1 MQTCYQCGNE
11 LEPGYLFSTKDGAL
25 SFADEV
31 PSSFENARHA
41 PGFVELTA
49 PKIGGRTTL
58 AADICRKCRRIVI
71 DY

>member
-1 MQTCYQCGNE
+1 MTVCSQCGHE

-49 PKIGGRTTL
+49 LKIGGRTAL
-58 AADICRKCRRIVI
+58 AADICRECQRIVI
-71 DY
+71 AY

>member
-1 MQTCYQCGNE
+1 MTKCSQCGCE
-11 LEPGYLFSTKDGAL
+11 LESGYIFSTKDGAL

-49 PKIGGRTTL
+49 PKVGGRTAL
-58 AADICRKCRRIVI
+58 AAGICRECRQIVI
-71 DY
+71 AY

>member
-1 MQTCYQCGNE
+1 MTKCHKCGQE
-11 LEPGYLFSTKDGAL
+11 LEPGYIFSTKDGAL